1 MITSNIDGD
10 FYHHIYKNFGDYL
23 AVTFFLNRDEVP
35 PEEPDLLRYIL
46 KEGRESEFI
55 QFLLLNVHQLVFDEN
70 YQDDMRTAISL
81 HMQKNIDE
89 N

>member
-1 MITSNIDGD
+1 MNTDNTGGDYYHNI
-10 FYHHIYKNFGDYL
+10 FKAFVDYL
-23 AVTFFLNRDEVP
+23 AVTFFLEKDEVP
-35 PEEPDLLRYIL
+35 PEEPDLLGYLL
-46 KEGRESEFI
+46 KEGREREFI

-70 YQDDMRTAISL
+70 YQDDMRTGISL